1 MPVLQIPPALRYYVE
16 DQREL
21 EISASSVNAL
31 LVQLVESYPGL
42 GFHLLDME
50 GKLRRH
56 FNIFVNGEHIR
67 ELNSLDT
74 VLKPGDRVVLLA
86 SAAGG

>member
-1 MPVLQIPPALRYYVE
+1 MPVVQIPPSLRYYVE

-21 EISASSVNAL
+21 EISASSVNDL
-31 LVQLVESYPGL
+31 LVQLVERYPAL

-74 VLKPGDRVVLLA
+74 VLEPGDRVVLLA